1 MSKFRFGY
9 FMAMWTIAEGEKRKQ
24 EESHRHRQESKKNLQ
39 TIHKQNVSKSLGQHR
54 YVYLYNRSR

>member
-9 FMAMWTIAEGEKRKQ
+9 FMAMWAIAMDEKRKQ
-24 EESHRHRQESKKNLQ
+24 EEYHRQRQESKKNLQ